1 MTARDGWRPDETR
14 CDGRSRARAHRF
26 KQAQAEGVHLGIGEL
41 GAVCGAAEHI
51 HEDVGGGVQEQAKLV
66 GPEAVTAQAV
76 GLERPLEVL
85 DGVFAGVGSL
95 HVATVVQLLG
105 VTSKIGHHEANVRA
119 LLGVLGFDDHDGSCA
134 ASACDP
140 FPWSDIG

>member
-1 MTARDGWRPDETR
+1 M
-14 CDGRSRARAHRF
+14 
-26 KQAQAEGVHLGIGEL
+26 
-41 GAVCGAAEHI
+41 
-51 HEDVGGGVQEQAKLV
+51 QEQAKLV

-119 LLGVLGFDDHDGSCA
+119 LLGVLGFDDHAVA
-134 ASACDP
+134 ARPALATRSHGAI
-140 FPWSDIG
+140 SDSLEQAGLVPRAQETTARLLGEFCGQALEPLVGAEADKEVDLVVLT